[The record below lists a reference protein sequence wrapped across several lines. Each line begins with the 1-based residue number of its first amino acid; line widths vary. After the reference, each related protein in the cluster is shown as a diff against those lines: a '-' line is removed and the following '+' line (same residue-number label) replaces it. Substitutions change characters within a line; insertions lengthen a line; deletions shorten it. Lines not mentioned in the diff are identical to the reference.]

1 MRRAAVQERKGR
13 RERKARCF
21 SAYFAVFAFFTVC
34 GCSRAPSSAVVPP
47 APDSNVLV
55 ITIDTLRADHLGPYG
70 YARLKTPAIERL
82 AREGVVFKAAYTTA
96 PLTLPAHCT
105 IFTGLLPARHGVRDN
120 GGFFLEPTRPT
131 LATELKARG
140 YSSAAF
146 VSAFVLDSRWGLSNG
161 FDEYYDNFRVSL
173 GDLAAMARVQRQ
185 GGETWAQA
193 REWIAAHAADRFFVW
208 MHLFDPHTPYAPPEP
223 FRTRFADRPYDGEIA
238 YVDSILSEVVE
249 ELSRRSLLQKTMVV
263 VLSDHGE
270 GLGDHDEDEHG
281 LLVSDTTLHVPWI
294 VRLPDRQFAGTV
306 VDRPVSLVDVMPT
319 VLDLTGA
326 PVPNAIDGTSRV
338 GLMRAPASGQTDVLY
353 AETLYPRLRFGW
365 NELLSV
371 RTDRFKLV
379 RGGRTELYDYV
390 NDPGETRNLAGERP
404 EIVSRLDG
412 IAARLARDADPSSR
426 APRTDAAAA
435 SRLRSLGYVSGSA
448 SIAGA
453 GISPADPR
461 DKTAAYRELMRAHR
475 LLEEGDE
482 REGIGTLQRLIAREP
497 AFDAAHRSLREAWA
511 TRGRTAEAERW
522 LRGRL
527 AERPGDVRL
536 LIDLAAIHRAAG
548 QPDRALTALNAALRQ
563 DAGGVGDAGAGD
575 NFEALVLAGETL
587 RDLRQYDQA
596 LERFTRAGKVAPADG
611 GPRMQIATTLFAMG
625 RLADAEAATE
635 AALAADAHAAGAH
648 YLLAQ
653 LAEQRADGSTAER
666 EYRREIT
673 ESPWEYRARF
683 NLARLLSRRGAHGE
697 ALALLESIPPLAP
710 DFADLYFF
718 LAKAILDAGD
728 PRRFPDAIAAANRG
742 LTAAPRSASAP
753 LGHYVLGDIYRLQG
767 RRADSDREINRGRA
781 LEQLLSAP
789 GRR

>member
-1 MRRAAVQERKGR
+1 M
-13 RERKARCF
+13 
-21 SAYFAVFAFFTVC
+21 
-34 GCSRAPSSAVVPP
+34 
-47 APDSNVLV
+47 
-55 ITIDTLRADHLGPYG
+55 
-70 YARLKTPAIERL
+70 
-82 AREGVVFKAAYTTA
+82 
-96 PLTLPAHCT
+96 
-105 IFTGLLPARHGVRDN
+105 
-120 GGFFLEPTRPT
+120 
-131 LATELKARG
+131 
-140 YSSAAF
+140 
-146 VSAFVLDSRWGLSNG
+146 LDSRWGLSNG

-249 ELSRRSLLQKTMVV
+249 ELSRRSLLQKTMIV

-390 NDPGETRNLAGERP
+390 NDPGETRNLAGER
-404 EIVSRLDG
+404 
-412 IAARLARDADPSSR
+412 
-426 APRTDAAAA
+426 
-435 SRLRSLGYVSGSA
+435 
-448 SIAGA
+448 
-453 GISPADPR
+453 
-461 DKTAAYRELMRAHR
+461 
-475 LLEEGDE
+475 
-482 REGIGTLQRLIAREP
+482 
-497 AFDAAHRSLREAWA
+497 
-511 TRGRTAEAERW
+511 
-522 LRGRL
+522 
-527 AERPGDVRL
+527 
-536 LIDLAAIHRAAG
+536 
-548 QPDRALTALNAALRQ
+548 
-563 DAGGVGDAGAGD
+563 
-575 NFEALVLAGETL
+575 LAGETL
-587 RDLRQYDQA
+587 RDLRQYDEA
-596 LERFTRAGKVAPADG
+596 LERFTRASKVAPADSS
-611 GPRMQIATTLFAMG
+611 PRMQIATTLFAMG

-767 RRADSDREINRGRA
+767 RGADSDREINRGRA

-789 GRR
+789 ARR